1 MPLQRLSIAVTTC
14 MAKADL
20 ETVELNLWL
29 HALSFFTRCILSDL
43 PVKIKGFSA
52 QTLLCVKVPLCKSSC
67 VATLLC
73 CNAPSAM
80 KFLVC
85 RSFFEQKLLFSAP
98 LSQSFSAE
106 KLLCT
111 KDSVC
116 KIFCR
121 QNFCVWKSSPVK
133 NFLCKSSVCK
143 SFFPAS
149 SMSTLRGSYRPLLPA
164 NSRIG

>member
-85 RSFFEQKLLFSAP
+85 RSFFEQKLLF
-98 LSQSFSAE
+98 FSSPVS
-106 KLLCT
+106 KLLCG
-111 KDSVC
+111 KAPVY
-116 KIFCR
+116 KR
-121 QNFCVWKSSPVK
+121 FCV
-133 NFLCKSSVCK
+133 
-143 SFFPAS
+143 
-149 SMSTLRGSYRPLLPA
+149 
-164 NSRIG
+164 

>member
-80 KFLVC
+80 KFLRKSSWGVYSLVC
-85 RSFFEQKLLFSAP
+85 RSFFEQKLLFFQLPCLKAS
-98 LSQSFSAE
+98 L
-106 KLLCT
+106 
-111 KDSVC
+111 
-116 KIFCR
+116 R
-121 QNFCVWKSSPVK
+121 KSSCV
-133 NFLCKSSVCK
+133 
-143 SFFPAS
+143 
-149 SMSTLRGSYRPLLPA
+149 
-164 NSRIG
+164 